1 MSTGAGSEG
10 YRAYENDE
18 YRAHDR
24 GDDAYRANDNGDY
37 RDYGEPVEELSLG
50 ELIGRLSSELGDLMR
65 SEMELARVEI
75 REEAGKAGRAAGVLG
90 AGGLIAYLGLVLVA
104 MAAAWG
110 LAEVV
115 DAGWAFLIVGLVV
128 GAIGA
133 VLVLMGRD
141 RLQAVRPVPE
151 ETVETLKE
159 DAQWAR
165 AQVK

>member
-1 MSTGAGSEG
+1 MSADAEG
-10 YRAYENDE
+10 RGVGPPYEQASTDQ
-18 YRAHDR
+18 
-24 GDDAYRANDNGDY
+24 
-37 RDYGEPVEELSLG
+37 S
-50 ELIGRLSSELGDLMR
+50 LGDLFGTLTSDLSELVR

-75 REEAGKAGRAAGVLG
+75 RAEAAKAGRAAGMLG
-90 AGGLIAYLGLVLVA
+90 AGGLIAYLGLGLLA

-115 DAGWAFLIVGLVV
+115 DAGWAFLIVGVV
-128 GAIGA
+128 IAAIGA
-133 VLVLMGRD
+133 VLVMKGRD
-141 RLQAVRPVPE
+141 QLREVRPVPE